1 MGIFHMQCYFYP
13 YFSVIIKSSKKGFFV
28 AIRFYS
34 KNREVLLIRRSLKNR
49 GIFVCVHCS
58 NNSKK
63 IFPRSYA
70 TFERRSYFS
79 QKMVAMTT
87 FAGYEDVLN
96 GVEIPDHQLCFD
108 DKKYGGVARKIYH
121 GIHYSVR

>member
-1 MGIFHMQCYFYP
+1 MSIVQT
-13 YFSVIIKSSKKGFFV
+13 IQ
-28 AIRFYS
+28 
-34 KNREVLLIRRSLKNR
+34 
-49 GIFVCVHCS
+49 
-58 NNSKK
+58 KK
-63 IFPRSYA
+63 IFPRSSA

-121 GIHYSVR
+121 RIHYSVK

>member
-1 MGIFHMQCYFYP
+1 
-13 YFSVIIKSSKKGFFV
+13 
-28 AIRFYS
+28 
-34 KNREVLLIRRSLKNR
+34 
-49 GIFVCVHCS
+49 
-58 NNSKK
+58 
-63 IFPRSYA
+63 
-70 TFERRSYFS
+70 
-79 QKMVAMTT
+79 MVAMTT